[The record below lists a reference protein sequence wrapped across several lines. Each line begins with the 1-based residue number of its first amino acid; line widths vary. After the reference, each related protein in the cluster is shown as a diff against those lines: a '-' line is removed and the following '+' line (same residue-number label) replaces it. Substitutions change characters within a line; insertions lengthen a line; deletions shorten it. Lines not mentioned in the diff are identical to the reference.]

1 MKKISILFHTE
12 TKHNT
17 EAPFVGNR
25 LAKFEK
31 VHHPISTSNISTNIH
46 NQVSYK
52 NCFEH
57 EMLSLKKFNRSVEK
71 RIQDPVKYLKV
82 SFLQK

>member
-1 MKKISILFHTE
+1 MRKISILFHTE

-17 EAPFVGNR
+17 EATFVGNR

-31 VHHPISTSNISTNIH
+31 VHHPISTSTNIH

-57 EMLSLKKFNRSVEK
+57 EMLSLKKLNRSVEK